1 MVSTEGRIEAM
12 GDIVALPVKENM
24 TTGEAIGQMA
34 GAGWRQVIGIG
45 VTADGS
51 LEIINSNMS
60 AERALWLTEWARRW
74 ALGLLGNE
82 N

>member
-1 MVSTEGRIEAM
+1 M
-12 GDIVALPVKENM
+12 GDVVALPAIDSM
-24 TTGEAIGQMA
+24 TAGEAIGQMS

-45 VTADGS
+45 VSGDGN

-60 AERALWLTEWARRW
+60 AERGLWLTEWARRW

-82 N
+82 H

>member
-1 MVSTEGRIEAM
+1 M
-12 GDIVALPVKENM
+12 GEIVALPAADGM
-24 TTGEAIGQMA
+24 TAGEASGQIA

-45 VTADGS
+45 VTAEGS

-74 ALGLLGNE
+74 ALGLIDDE
-82 N
+82 I

>member
-1 MVSTEGRIEAM
+1 M
-12 GDIVALPVKENM
+12 GEIVALPAMDNM
-24 TTGEAIGQMA
+24 TAGDAVGQIA

-45 VTADGS
+45 VTAEGS

-74 ALGLLGNE
+74 ALGLIGDE
-82 N
+82 I

>member
-1 MVSTEGRIEAM
+1 M
-12 GDIVALPVKENM
+12 GEIVALPAADSM
-24 TTGEAIGQMA
+24 TAGEASGLFA

-74 ALGLLGNE
+74 ALGLVDGEL
-82 N
+82 

>member
-1 MVSTEGRIEAM
+1 M
-12 GDIVALPVKENM
+12 GEIVALPAVDSM
-24 TTGEAIGQMA
+24 TAGEAVGQIA

-45 VTADGS
+45 VTAEGS

-74 ALGLLGNE
+74 ALGLIGDE
-82 N
+82 I

>member
-1 MVSTEGRIEAM
+1 M
-12 GDIVALPVKENM
+12 GEIVALPAVDSM
-24 TTGEAIGQMA
+24 TAGEAVGQIA

-45 VTADGS
+45 VTDAGS

-74 ALGLLGNE
+74 ALGLIGDE
-82 N
+82 I

>member
-1 MVSTEGRIEAM
+1 M
-12 GDIVALPVKENM
+12 GEIVALPASGSM
-24 TTGEAIGQMA
+24 TAGEAAGQIA

-74 ALGLLGNE
+74 ALGLIGDE
-82 N
+82 I

>member
-1 MVSTEGRIEAM
+1 M
-12 GDIVALPVKENM
+12 GEIVALAAVDSM
-24 TTGEAIGQMA
+24 TAGEAVGQIA

-45 VTADGS
+45 VTAEGS

-74 ALGLLGNE
+74 ALGLIGDE
-82 N
+82 I

>member
-1 MVSTEGRIEAM
+1 M
-12 GDIVALPVKENM
+12 GEIVALPAADGM
-24 TTGEAIGQMA
+24 TAGEAAGQIG

-45 VTADGS
+45 VTAEGS

-74 ALGLLGNE
+74 ALGLIGDE
-82 N
+82 I

>member
-1 MVSTEGRIEAM
+1 M
-12 GDIVALPVKENM
+12 GEIVALPAVDSM
-24 TTGEAIGQMA
+24 TAGEAAGQIA

-45 VTADGS
+45 VTAEGS

-74 ALGLLGNE
+74 ALGLIGDE
-82 N
+82 I

>member
-1 MVSTEGRIEAM
+1 M
-12 GDIVALPVKENM
+12 GEIVALPAADSM
-24 TTGEAIGQMA
+24 TAGEASGQIA

-74 ALGLLGNE
+74 ALGLVDGE
-82 N
+82 H

>member
-1 MVSTEGRIEAM
+1 M
-12 GDIVALPVKENM
+12 GEVVALPASESM
-24 TTGEAIGQMA
+24 TTTEAIGQMS

-45 VTADGS
+45 VTADGN

>member
-1 MVSTEGRIEAM
+1 M
-12 GDIVALPVKENM
+12 GEIVALPAVDSM
-24 TTGEAIGQMA
+24 TAGEAVGQIA

-45 VTADGS
+45 VTAGGS

-74 ALGLLGNE
+74 ALGLIGDE
-82 N
+82 I

>member
-1 MVSTEGRIEAM
+1 M
-12 GDIVALPVKENM
+12 GEIVALPAVDSM
-24 TTGEAIGQMA
+24 TAGEAVGQIA

-45 VTADGS
+45 VNAEGS

-74 ALGLLGNE
+74 ALGLIGDE
-82 N
+82 I

>member
-1 MVSTEGRIEAM
+1 M
-12 GDIVALPVKENM
+12 GEVVALPATESM
-24 TTGEAIGQMA
+24 TTAEAISQMS
-34 GAGWRQVIGIG
+34 GSGWRQVIGIG

-51 LEIINSNMS
+51 LEIVNSNMS

-82 N
+82 H

>member
-1 MVSTEGRIEAM
+1 M
-12 GDIVALPVKENM
+12 GEIVALPAADSM
-24 TTGEAIGQMA
+24 TAGEAAGQIA

-45 VTADGS
+45 VTAEGS

-74 ALGLLGNE
+74 ALGLIGDE
-82 N
+82 I

>member
-1 MVSTEGRIEAM
+1 M
-12 GDIVALPVKENM
+12 GEIVALPAVDSM
-24 TTGEAIGQMA
+24 TAGEASGQIA

-45 VTADGS
+45 VTAEGS

-74 ALGLLGNE
+74 ALGLIGDE
-82 N
+82 I